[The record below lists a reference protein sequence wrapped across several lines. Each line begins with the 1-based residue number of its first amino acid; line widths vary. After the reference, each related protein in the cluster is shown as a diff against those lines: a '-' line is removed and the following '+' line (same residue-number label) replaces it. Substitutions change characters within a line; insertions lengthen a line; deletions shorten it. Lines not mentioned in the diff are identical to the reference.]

1 MCFFGKIIDFDFGG
15 VWWSHECAD
24 GVFGHVSVECY
35 HPFFGVEFKGL
46 DISSFTSVSTNG
58 FGSFSSLGF
67 FSCLRGII
75 VFFGFGDIE
84 VAHVTDYSEYKA

>member
-35 HPFFGVEFKGL
+35 HSFFSIEFKGL
-46 DISSFTSVSTNG
+46 DISSSTFVSTNG

-84 VAHVTDYSEYKA
+84 VAHGTDYSEYKA